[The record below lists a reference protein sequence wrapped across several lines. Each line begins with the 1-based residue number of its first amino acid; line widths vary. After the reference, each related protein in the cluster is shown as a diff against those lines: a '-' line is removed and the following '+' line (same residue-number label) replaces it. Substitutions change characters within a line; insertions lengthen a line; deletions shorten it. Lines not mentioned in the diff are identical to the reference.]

1 MLKLKYKIIYG
12 EKLSM
17 QDAHL
22 PTLAWAKRGGH

>member
-1 MLKLKYKIIYG
+1 MLKLKCKIIYG